1 MSSLN
6 QPRNHR
12 TPASLL
18 SNDRS
23 LVAVLDIG
31 KTNAKLV
38 VADPRSGEQIWSRA
52 SSNQPLAG
60 APYLA
65 IDATAIEAFV
75 LAALRDAACR
85 AKIGVIVPVAHGAC
99 AALVTAEGLALPVMD
114 YEEPALEDVAE
125 TYRALRDPFAETGSA
140 FLPFGLNL
148 GRQLYFLE
156 TRFPAQFAA
165 ARHLL
170 LWPQYWAWRLCG
182 ALTSEVTA
190 IGCHTDLWR
199 PMSASF
205 SALAERHGWAR
216 LVPPLRPAGA
226 VIGAITRSVAAQTGL
241 DPSTAVLAGIHDSNA
256 SFLRHRL
263 AHRPGEPFVVVSSG
277 TWTVILAAGGC
288 AAPLDEARDCL
299 LNVDALGEPIPTA
312 RFMGGREYA
321 VIAGENPSTPTAADL
336 EAVLAA
342 GAVAW
347 PCFTATGGPFQGR
360 IGRIEGA
367 EGFGGATRTA
377 LAILYCALV
386 ADVSL
391 DLLGSRGPIVV
402 EGPFAD
408 NPLFGALLAAFR
420 PTQLVS
426 LSHDRA
432 GTVGGALALVASEQ
446 AFSPRLTRCSPLLS
460 PQLALYRR
468 AWRARVELAQ
478 HTSTAPESPITPS
491 KTPAERP

>member
-1 MSSLN
+1 
-6 QPRNHR
+6 
-12 TPASLL
+12 
-18 SNDRS
+18 
-23 LVAVLDIG
+23 
-31 KTNAKLV
+31 
-38 VADPRSGEQIWSRA
+38 
-52 SSNQPLAG
+52 
-60 APYLA
+60 
-65 IDATAIEAFV
+65 
-75 LAALRDAACR
+75 
-85 AKIGVIVPVAHGAC
+85 
-99 AALVTAEGLALPVMD
+99 
-114 YEEPALEDVAE
+114 
-125 TYRALRDPFAETGSA
+125 
-140 FLPFGLNL
+140 
-148 GRQLYFLE
+148 
-156 TRFPAQFAA
+156 
-165 ARHLL
+165 
-170 LWPQYWAWRLCG
+170 
-182 ALTSEVTA
+182 
-190 IGCHTDLWR
+190 
-199 PMSASF
+199 
-205 SALAERHGWAR
+205 
-216 LVPPLRPAGA
+216 
-226 VIGAITRSVAAQTGL
+226 
-241 DPSTAVLAGIHDSNA
+241 
-256 SFLRHRL
+256 
-263 AHRPGEPFVVVSSG
+263 
-277 TWTVILAAGGC
+277 VILAAGGC

-391 DLLGSRGPIVV
+391 DLLGSGGPIVV

-460 PQLALYRR
+460 PQLAPYRR

-491 KTPAERP
+491 KSPAERR